1 MMLKYIA
8 ILTGMALCAGPA
20 LAQEDISPRDFL
32 DRLAGQ
38 TAWFS
43 TPGGLVGIE
52 HFNGDGT
59 TKWLRRDGSCTQG
72 QITVQDAEIC
82 FTYED
87 SPDQTYCWVPRI
99 NGDVLSVRSTDP
111 GQPVQVIS
119 RMSRTQLHCAVDGA
133 GV

>member
-1 MMLKYIA
+1 MMLKYIG
-8 ILTGMALCAGPA
+8 ILTGMMLSAGSV
-20 LAQEDISPRDFL
+20 LAQENISPRDFL
-32 DRLAGQ
+32 DLVTGQ

-43 TPGGLVGIE
+43 APSGLVGIE

-59 TKWLRRDGSCTQG
+59 TRWLRRDGSCTQG

-87 SPDQTYCWVPRI
+87 SSDQTYCWVPRLDG
-99 NGDVLSVRSTDP
+99 NELSVRSTDVSEA
-111 GQPVQVIS
+111 VQIVSRIS
-119 RMSRTQLHCAVDGA
+119 RTRLHCAVDGA